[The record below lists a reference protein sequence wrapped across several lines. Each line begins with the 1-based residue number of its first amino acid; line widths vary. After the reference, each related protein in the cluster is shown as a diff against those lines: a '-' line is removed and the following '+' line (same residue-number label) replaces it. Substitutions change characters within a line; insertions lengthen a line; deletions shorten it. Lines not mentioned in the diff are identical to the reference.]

1 MEEATWRSCVSLDS
15 DKEILGNIGKCNK
28 DLSWWN
34 HNDFGNVCRE
44 VKKKK
49 EKKEG
54 DAN

>member
-15 DKEILGNIGKCNK
+15 DKEILGNIK